1 MLFEFLLG
9 SLFQPQKTLGT
20 DNVFHLAGISLRCPG
35 INPNGDKLFC
45 KKTVA
50 LINGCSNFPAYV
62 C

>member
-45 KKTVA
+45 KKRVNHKFYGMRMKATEK
-50 LINGCSNFPAYV
+50 
-62 C
+62 

>member
-45 KKTVA
+45 KKNSGA
-50 LINGCSNFPAYV
+50 HKWL
-62 C
+62 